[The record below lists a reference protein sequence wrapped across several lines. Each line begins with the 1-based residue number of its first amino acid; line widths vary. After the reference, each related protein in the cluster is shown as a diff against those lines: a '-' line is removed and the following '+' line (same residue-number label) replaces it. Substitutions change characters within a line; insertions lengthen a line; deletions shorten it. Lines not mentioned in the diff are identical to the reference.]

1 MQARAAGM
9 SLKVSWQYR
18 VNRQRDVRLL
28 FGITDGNEAD
38 NCDDRENRNRH
49 EEFDDCESPFSGTG
63 SAKGGGNGIYIETT
77 NVNACQSVTKGEV

>member
-49 EEFDDCESPFSGTG
+49 EEFDDCESSFAGAG
-63 SAKGGGNGIYIETT
+63 SAKGGGEKEGHK
-77 NVNACQSVTKGEV
+77 VR